1 MSATAESLAPRGRR
15 HLAPWG
21 RRRVLLAAGV
31 LVVLASFVVGYAPR
45 WLSRARLSRATP
57 TAPVAPRAP
66 VVRAVAADAGRTL
79 TLPAAL
85 SPNEQTLVYA
95 RASGYVQR
103 WLVDIGDRV
112 KQGQLLVVLSTPELD
127 QQLAQARAALA
138 HMVAAVAQA
147 EANRAYARV
156 TAQREARLF
165 AQALISAQEN
175 DQARLAAA
183 AADATVNAARADVVA
198 QRATV
203 GQLEQLVS
211 FGKVY
216 APFDGNVTR
225 RLVNVGTLVNAGAG
239 STSAA
244 LFELA
249 ATDPM
254 LAYVDVPQPFAPSV
268 QAGEAAKIAVRNFRG
283 RAFAGRVTRT
293 AGALD
298 PASRTL
304 RTEVSVPNA
313 SGELLAGMYVEVS
326 LDVAVTHQVIRLPS
340 TAIIADARGVHVAV
354 VDGSGKVHLVPVTT
368 GLDNGNTIDVVAGLS
383 GGEQVMVSPPSD
395 VQDGLEVQ
403 PVSGG

>member
-1 MSATAESLAPRGRR
+1 M
-15 HLAPWG
+15 
-21 RRRVLLAAGV
+21 
-31 LVVLASFVVGYAPR
+31 
-45 WLSRARLSRATP
+45 
-57 TAPVAPRAP
+57 
-66 VVRAVAADAGRTL
+66 
-79 TLPAAL
+79 LPAAL

-138 HMVAAVAQA
+138 HMVAALAQA

-216 APFDGNVTR
+216 APFDGTVTR

-268 QAGEAAKIAVRNFRG
+268 HAGEAAKIAVRNFRG

-313 SGELLAGMYVEVS
+313 SGELLAGMYVEIS

-354 VDGSGKVHLVPVTT
+354 VDGSGKVHLVAVTT